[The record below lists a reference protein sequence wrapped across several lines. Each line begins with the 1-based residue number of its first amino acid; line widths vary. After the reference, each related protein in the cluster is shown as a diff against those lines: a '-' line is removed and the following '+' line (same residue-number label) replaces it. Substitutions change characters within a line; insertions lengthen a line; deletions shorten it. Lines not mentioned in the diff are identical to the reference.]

1 MRRLFPH
8 PVLSFSLFV
17 IWLLLTN
24 SASAGHI
31 LLAIVLAITI
41 PWLMYGFWP
50 ERTPLHRPGL
60 GVRLTL
66 VVLWDML
73 IANMVVAKR
82 VLGPK
87 SALHPRFITIPLD
100 LRNEFAI
107 SILTSIISLTPGT
120 VSVYVSRDQRHL
132 TVHCLDVPD
141 PQAQIR
147 EIKQRYEQPLR
158 EIYG

>member
-1 MRRLFPH
+1 MKRLFPH
-8 PVLSFSLFV
+8 PVLSLSLFV

-31 LLAIVLAITI
+31 LLAIVLAVSI
-41 PWLMYGFWP
+41 PWLMHGFWP

-87 SALHPRFITIPLD
+87 AALHPRFITIPLD

-107 SILTSIISLTPGT
+107 SVLTSIISLTPGT
-120 VSVYVSRDQRHL
+120 VSVYVSHDRRHL

-141 PQAQIR
+141 PKAQI
-147 EIKQRYEQPLR
+147 EQIKQRYEQPLR